1 MAGHTNRASYRLE
14 QCRAKANQV
23 DIADWFMIS
32 AHRTRKSAQTFAIF
46 GLRNRI
52 EQGVGKR
59 DLTQQLHRVMVD
71 IARPAL
77 FQPLGDASQAGGKAW
92 HGLGATGNRQQH
104 QPLFKCTRW
113 YGEPMRI
120 GAADRVLHG
129 GQQRTVGNELL
140 LIGNSFRLVDLDG
153 LVAEMAACCENGG
166 GMAGWSAALGQAG
179 DDGREIA
186 LGGDRDLDLFCV
198 QLQHHF
204 ERESA
209 GFDSRC
215 FRQGREP
222 YRVPQTGLAD
232 GVLQGLAVECREEGR
247 PIDLHRRCGWSL
259 ASLGPQGQD
268 NGDLVPTDGRRRA
281 AAARPGEAFVVEPHR
296 GALDGTDNFI
306 GARGFKVHID
316 RIGARAANNAL
327 GSHCFQGR
335 VVNLGVE
342 RDELWH
348 DREQTLS
355 P

>member
-1 MAGHTNRASYRLE
+1 
-14 QCRAKANQV
+14 
-23 DIADWFMIS
+23 
-32 AHRTRKSAQTFAIF
+32 
-46 GLRNRI
+46 
-52 EQGVGKR
+52 
-59 DLTQQLHRVMVD
+59 MVD

-77 FQPLGDASQAGGKAW
+77 CQPLGDASQAGGKTW
-92 HGLGATGNRQQH
+92 HRLGATGNRQQH
-104 QPLFKCTRW
+104 QPLFKCARW

-120 GAADRVLHG
+120 GAADRILHG
-129 GQQRTVGNELL
+129 GQQRTVKNELR

-153 LVAEMAACCENGG
+153 LVAEMAARCEYGG
-166 GMAGWSAALGQAG
+166 DMAGRSAALGQAG
-179 DDGREIA
+179 DDGSEIA
-186 LGGDRDLDLFCV
+186 LGRDRDLDLFCV
-198 QLQHHF
+198 QPQHHF
-204 ERESA
+204 ERECA

-215 FRQGREP
+215 FRQGHEA
-222 YRVPQTGLAD
+222 YCLAQTGLAG
-232 GVLQGLAVECREEGR
+232 GVLQGFAVEHRKAGR
-247 PIDLHRRCGWSL
+247 PIDLPRRCGLLL

-335 VVNLGVE
+335 IVNLGVE